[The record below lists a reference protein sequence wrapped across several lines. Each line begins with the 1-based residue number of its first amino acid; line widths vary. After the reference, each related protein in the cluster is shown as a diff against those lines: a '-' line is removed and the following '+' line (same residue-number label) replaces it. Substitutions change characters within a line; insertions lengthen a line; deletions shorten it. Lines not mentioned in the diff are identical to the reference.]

1 MDLGQEGATG
11 AMACDRR
18 VFMGAGVSLLLGG
31 CRSQESMETST
42 PAIVA
47 TVGMVTDIAR
57 AIAGPGCAVSGLIG
71 SGIDPHLYRP
81 TRDDAIRVLKARLV
95 FYVGLHLEGRMQ
107 QLLERS
113 GVAGEPFAIGEAL
126 PKDRLRLAEGSEAPD
141 PHVWMDLSL
150 WILAGDAML
159 QAIVERMGEWV
170 EGATER
176 WGRLREQLERLDRF
190 AMECFSTIPEP
201 HRWLVTS
208 HDAFGYLGARYGL
221 HVEGI
226 QGLSTDSEA
235 GLRRIR
241 GLVREVVERRLPA
254 VFVETSVSSDGMEAV
269 LQGAASAGH
278 RVQLGGSL
286 FSDAMGPE
294 GTYEGTYVGMWDHNI
309 TTITSALGGRVP
321 EGGFRGW
328 SGDGS

>member
-1 MDLGQEGATG
+1 MARGQEGALI
-11 AMACDRR
+11 AMVCDRR
-18 VFMGAGVSLLLGG
+18 VFMGTGASLLLGG
-31 CRSQESMETST
+31 CRSQSIEPST

-47 TVGMVTDIAR
+47 TVGMVADIAR
-57 AIAGPGCAVSGLIG
+57 VIAGPGCAVSGLIG
-71 SGIDPHLYRP
+71 SGVDPHLYRP

-95 FYVGLHLEGRMQ
+95 LYVGLHLEGRMQ

-113 GVAGEPFAIGEAL
+113 GVAGEPFAVGEAL
-126 PKDRLRLAEGSEAPD
+126 PKDRLRRGEGSQAPD

-159 QAIVERMGEWV
+159 QAIVERMGDRV
-170 EGATER
+170 AGASER
-176 WGRLREQLERLDRF
+176 WGRLRWQLERLDRF
-190 AMECFSTIPEP
+190 AMECFSTIPEA

-221 HVEGI
+221 RVEGI

-269 LQGAASAGH
+269 LQGAAGAGH

-294 GTYEGTYVGMWDHNI
+294 GTYQGTYLGMWDHNI
-309 TTITSALGGRVP
+309 TTITRALGGSVP

-328 SGDGS
+328 IRDGS